1 MIREAVFTTLFN
13 LSVSFCVIDPNHTE
27 IENVR
32 TLSITALQKLSMTCV
47 VKPNDLN
54 LLKKYSRCWA
64 FLTIFTTFSSHLR
77 LLGIVEPRNLKCW
90 TISTVLP
97 SITRGEGGKDFFV
110 LKSTIISFVLFTLSS
125 RLLSLHQLMSLFTW
139 SRYSDSSE
147 FVISYH
153 CSVIGKF
160 QYFSTYVTR

>member
-1 MIREAVFTTLFN
+1 
-13 LSVSFCVIDPNHTE
+13 
-27 IENVR
+27 
-32 TLSITALQKLSMTCV
+32 MTCV

-64 FLTIFTTFSSHLR
+64 FLTIFTTCSSHLR
-77 LLGIVEPRNLKCW
+77 LLEIVEPRNLKCW

-97 SITRGEGGKDFFV
+97 SITRGEGGEDFFL

-147 FVISYH
+147 FVISPIK
-153 CSVIGKF
+153 CVKRSVCDGDCDACVD
-160 QYFSTYVTR
+160 SMWLT